1 MSSHIAT
8 FRRIEQTQGL
18 LKPQYSR
25 IESLS
30 LL

>member
-18 LKPQYSR
+18 LKPQY
-25 IESLS
+25 
-30 LL
+30 